1 MGEMPER
8 SPWGPWTEFG
18 RSICGAE
25 EAVAATIDQ
34 ILTDGGTLLWQKYLE
49 RKAFSFASN
58 AISDALVSRLRMCY
72 VSHDSGETAVD
83 GALRGPEWNIEDEP
97 QPCEIDSWARMHLPV
112 RRSGKADEAST
123 SGGKLPGKPRR
134 GQLAS
139 SSRPKAAS
147 GLSSVKEK
155 ATDQPPR
162 MFMLEGEN
170 AVDPE
175 EERMREAKAQEEARK
190 RDKERLAKESE
201 KTQEEE
207 RRKVQQL
214 HEEMSKRPHTFD
226 TEGNL
231 IWVDELKP
239 ERLPKLVEAFG
250 YSVKREPKMRDDKAA
265 LGTTMAAP
273 KAKQRPRRHRGGRG
287 AKKTDAS
294 PEFTDGFSK
303 LQHGQ
308 PPILE
313 TMVVVPGVTLEQL
326 GKVKSGPDDE
336 KRFLSR
342 REYVQ
347 LAEQEVALDSS
358 FHGRG
363 GSMSQDGSASPP
375 MPSSTAPP
383 GASPPGGEAP
393 PGGGGAALPQIPQG
407 RGPAAVAYP
416 APGAD
421 GERTLANPS
430 QKAPPA
436 PPAQL
441 RMRKYEAL
449 GFGRD
454 PRYHPPSLGGGQ
466 GLGSPQPVLGAT
478 MGHGFMKVNKEAFF
492 FPPAAPELPLGL
504 LRSQSD
510 AALGSARRG
519 NTPGREPSTGDPAS
533 EGEDGGRLRPEM
545 SAAYRS
551 FRHALVPGES
561 ANSTA
566 LIR

>member
-1 MGEMPER
+1 MPELR
-8 SPWGPWTEFG
+8 GVHALAF
-18 RSICGAE
+18 R
-25 EAVAATIDQ
+25 

-72 VSHDSGETAVD
+72 VSHDVGEPAVD
-83 GALRGPEWNIEDEP
+83 GALRGPEWNIEEEP

-123 SGGKLPGKPRR
+123 SGAKMPGKPRR

-139 SSRPKAAS
+139 SSRPKATS

-155 ATDQPPR
+155 PADQPPR
-162 MFMLEGEN
+162 IFMLESEHT
-170 AVDPE
+170 VDPE

-250 YSVKREPKMRDDKAA
+250 YSVKREPKSLRDDKAA

-273 KAKQRPRRHRGGRG
+273 KAKQRPRRHRGGGRG
-287 AKKTDAS
+287 SKKTDAS

-363 GSMSQDGSASPP
+363 GSTSQDGS
-375 MPSSTAPP
+375 
-383 GASPPGGEAP
+383 
-393 PGGGGAALPQIPQG
+393 
-407 RGPAAVAYP
+407 
-416 APGAD
+416 
-421 GERTLANPS
+421 
-430 QKAPPA
+430 
-436 PPAQL
+436 
-441 RMRKYEAL
+441 
-449 GFGRD
+449 
-454 PRYHPPSLGGGQ
+454 
-466 GLGSPQPVLGAT
+466 
-478 MGHGFMKVNKEAFF
+478 
-492 FPPAAPELPLGL
+492 
-504 LRSQSD
+504 
-510 AALGSARRG
+510 
-519 NTPGREPSTGDPAS
+519 
-533 EGEDGGRLRPEM
+533 
-545 SAAYRS
+545 
-551 FRHALVPGES
+551 
-561 ANSTA
+561 
-566 LIR
+566 

>member
-1 MGEMPER
+1 
-8 SPWGPWTEFG
+8 
-18 RSICGAE
+18 
-25 EAVAATIDQ
+25 
-34 ILTDGGTLLWQKYLE
+34 
-49 RKAFSFASN
+49 
-58 AISDALVSRLRMCY
+58 
-72 VSHDSGETAVD
+72 
-83 GALRGPEWNIEDEP
+83 
-97 QPCEIDSWARMHLPV
+97 
-112 RRSGKADEAST
+112 
-123 SGGKLPGKPRR
+123 
-134 GQLAS
+134 
-139 SSRPKAAS
+139 
-147 GLSSVKEK
+147 
-155 ATDQPPR
+155 
-162 MFMLEGEN
+162 
-170 AVDPE
+170 
-175 EERMREAKAQEEARK
+175 
-190 RDKERLAKESE
+190 
-201 KTQEEE
+201 
-207 RRKVQQL
+207 
-214 HEEMSKRPHTFD
+214 
-226 TEGNL
+226 
-231 IWVDELKP
+231 
-239 ERLPKLVEAFG
+239 
-250 YSVKREPKMRDDKAA
+250 
-265 LGTTMAAP
+265 
-273 KAKQRPRRHRGGRG
+273 
-287 AKKTDAS
+287 
-294 PEFTDGFSK
+294 
-303 LQHGQ
+303 
-308 PPILE
+308 
-313 TMVVVPGVTLEQL
+313 
-326 GKVKSGPDDE
+326 
-336 KRFLSR
+336 
-342 REYVQ
+342 
-347 LAEQEVALDSS
+347 
-358 FHGRG
+358 
-363 GSMSQDGSASPP
+363 MSQDGSASPP

-478 MGHGFMKVNKEAFF
+478 MGHGLMKVNKEAFF